1 MAPAAERIPDI
12 PDPAIDRIQIH
23 IVGEKKLHST
33 KRCISAVCPSFLR
46 NETCTHE
53 TQSTR
58 DPGHPGPGALQ
69 ALQCIRRGDLITL
82 YVKKLIY
89 N

>member
-1 MAPAAERIPDI
+1 MPADGGDPDI
-12 PDPAIDRIQIH
+12 PGSAIDRIQIH

-33 KRCISAVCPSFLR
+33 KRCISAICPSFLR
-46 NETCTHE
+46 NETCGYE
-53 TQSTR
+53 TQSTL
-58 DPGHPGPGALQ
+58 DPDHPGPGYLQ

-82 YVKKLIY
+82 YVKK